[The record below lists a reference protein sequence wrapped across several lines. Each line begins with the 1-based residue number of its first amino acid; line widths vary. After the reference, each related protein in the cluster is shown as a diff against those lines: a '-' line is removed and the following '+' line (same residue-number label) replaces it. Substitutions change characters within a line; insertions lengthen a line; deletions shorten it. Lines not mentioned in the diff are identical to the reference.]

1 MREKLNMKG
10 FSRNTSA
17 KVALLSV
24 VSALIWSPS
33 GFACSSDP
41 FIGSVCAMALSRNGA
56 FADGQ
61 YIPAAGQQ
69 LSITQNPA
77 LYAVI
82 GATYGGDGRTN
93 FKVPDLR
100 GRVIV
105 GYDDRV
111 PTQAI
116 GSTGG
121 ASSIALTVAQLP
133 THAFTISNMPVTL
146 SSLKATTT
154 LTGLSGVADLSNIN
168 LTGPATGLV
177 INASSQS
184 GLGSPSGNFI
194 GKGNSA
200 GANNYSA
207 NTPDVTLNNKSISG
221 DLSLVV
227 KSGTT
232 APVTVSGSASTT
244 IDGTGTASGSS
255 GSIGSG
261 QSITIMPPYLVM
273 TYYIAVVGVFPSH
286 N

>member
-1 MREKLNMKG
+1 MREKLNMKKLI
-10 FSRNTSA
+10 RNASA

-24 VSALIWSPS
+24 VSAIIYSPS
-33 GFACSSDP
+33 SFACSSDP
-41 FIGSVCAMALSRNGA
+41 YIGSVCAMALSRNRSFGN
-56 FADGQ
+56 GQ

-82 GATYGGDGRTN
+82 GATYGGDGATN

-105 GYDDRV
+105 GYDERV

-121 ASSIALTVAQLP
+121 ASTVALTVAQLP
-133 THAFTISNMPVTL
+133 PHAFTISNVPVTL
-146 SSLKATTT
+146 SSLTATTT
-154 LTGLSGVADLSNIN
+154 LTGLSGTADLSNIT

-194 GKGNSA
+194 GKGNA
-200 GANNYSA
+200 TGGNNYSA
-207 NTPDVTLNNKSISG
+207 NTPDITLNSKSISG
-221 DLSLVV
+221 DLSLTV
-227 KSGTT
+227 KNGAK
-232 APVTVSGSASTT
+232 APVAISGSASTT
-244 IDGTGTASGSS
+244 VTGVGTASGSS
-255 GSIGSG
+255 SSIGGG
-261 QSITIMPPYLVM
+261 QPIAVMPPYLVM
-273 TYYIAVVGVFPSH
+273 TYYIAVTGIYPQMD
-286 N
+286 